1 MYKVAKKNPPK
12 ATLMSEGNKT
22 KLTNDVEMG
31 QAKQIYFSF
40 FIIIL

>member
-22 KLTNDVEMG
+22 KVTNDVEIG
-31 QAKQIYFSF
+31 KADLF
-40 FIIIL
+40 